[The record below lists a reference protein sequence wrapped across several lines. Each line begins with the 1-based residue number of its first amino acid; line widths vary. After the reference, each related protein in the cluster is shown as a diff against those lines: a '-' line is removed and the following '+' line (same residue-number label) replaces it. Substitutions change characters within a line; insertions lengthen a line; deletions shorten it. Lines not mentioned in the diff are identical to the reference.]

1 MQINCAFI
9 KLIIANVLNKGIKE
23 KSNKTKVTSKK
34 SEDLINSSD
43 NSLYNNF
50 SCNKLIISIITADI
64 IYIL

>member
-9 KLIIANVLNKGIKE
+9 KLIIANVLTKGIKE

-34 SEDLINSSD
+34 SEDLTNSSD

-50 SCNKLIISIITADI
+50 LCNKLIINIITADI